1 MPPTLTRTSTM
12 QIKKKE
18 RSIQWWKPGLMIICF
33 LGMAALRISQKL
45 VPCGSLVYWALTLGL
60 IPWCVRAPRMCD
72 NPEWTCS
79 CIRKPLSTN

>member
-1 MPPTLTRTSTM
+1 MDGIEADFGTLMPPTLTQNSSL
-12 QIKKKE
+12 QIKTKE

-60 IPWCVRAPRMCD
+60 IPWCVRTWP
-72 NPEWTCS
+72 TYV
-79 CIRKPLSTN
+79 